1 MLHTTHKEVISV
13 VFWVQSKR
21 FLLNNQI
28 FMHKFY
34 FKHLMNVNH
43 LSVHLI
49 IYNFAVTLERI
60 YQYFCRNRSIIYY

>member
-1 MLHTTHKEVISV
+1 
-13 VFWVQSKR
+13 
-21 FLLNNQI
+21 
-28 FMHKFY
+28 
-34 FKHLMNVNH
+34 MNVNH